1 MHWMNPAL
9 FTAHYNNLSVTRLER
24 VWLCCVCPLLW
35 WDIGP
40 IEVTTLDINPDI
52 FIWQPNLQ
60 ELELD
65 SCIRFFSHFRDVSS
79 WFFQGNNLLLLLNLS
94 ETMEMWQSWFVQ
106 LKIFMQ
112 HFANFPLVGMAF
124 LLLVTC
130 ISWPDSLKHIHL
142 LLHTHN
148 IIMLLSTHF
157 WECQNVSK

>member
-24 VWLCCVCPLLW
+24 VRLCLPPLLW

-79 WFFQGNNLLLLLNLS
+79 WFFHGNNLLLLLNLS
-94 ETMEMWQSWFVQ
+94 ETMEMWT
-106 LKIFMQ
+106 K
-112 HFANFPLVGMAF
+112 LVCTIEYFYATFCKFSIGWHSISS
-124 LLLVTC
+124 TC

-142 LLHTHN
+142 LLPTEHN
-148 IIMLLSTHF
+148 IIINTF
-157 WECQNVSK
+157 WRVSKCLQNWQH